1 MLWFVRLFPLLPLLT
16 LLACSRSFD
25 EPEKVVPDADT
36 GGTDTA
42 DTVDTDDTE
51 DTEDTDETGD
61 TVDTGPRDR
70 DGDGYDET
78 VDCVDTDAA
87 IYPGAPEVWYDG
99 EDGDCAG
106 DGDYDQDHDGYDA
119 AEVGG
124 DDCIDTDANTHPDA
138 AEVWY
143 DGIDEDCAGANDY
156 DQDGDGDPIPSAGGA
171 DCDDLDAAA
180 NVYAMETMEDT
191 TDADC
196 DGDVDRFWM
205 SPLDTSGATGL
216 QGPRLAAD
224 SSYAMVTFLANTYTD
239 PVDGTAATTGSFTY
253 WYDETD
259 PWTGTV
265 GTSTWTWGSSYSFD
279 QGFDFVAD
287 DDAYTWGYGM
297 ETGGVRYLL
306 GDVYD
311 TASGGFQATGYTY
324 PTTKNFQDIELT
336 VSLDDSLHLVG
347 CDTNLGYLTWLHGT
361 ADEFYTNSSDLVAD
375 DLTGVS
381 TDSCVV
387 DLTDQVILAADS
399 STAGV
404 ETYTYSDRTGL
415 ATGGSTLGA
424 LTVYDMHSL
433 YAGGVTV
440 RLVAAGADGAQVTVD
455 GETLVLTTRSALTIR
470 GMVLPSG
477 NVALVYTDGTDAV
490 LAWGSPTAGFTEIVL
505 DTGLGSADD
514 ADVYVSTGDELLVAV
529 RGGDRAALGVVGIP

>member
-1 MLWFVRLFPLLPLLT
+1 MLRFVRLFPLLILV
-16 LLACSRSFD
+16 ACSRSFD
-25 EPEKVVPDADT
+25 EPVKTVPDADT
-36 GGTDTA
+36 GDSGTDSA
-42 DTVDTDDTE
+42 DTD

-61 TVDTGPRDR
+61 PVDTGPRDR

-78 VDCVDTDAA
+78 VDCVDTDPD

-106 DGDYDQDHDGYDA
+106 DGDYDQDHDGYNA

-124 DDCIDTDANTHPDA
+124 DDCVDTDATVYPGA
-138 AEVWY
+138 VEVWY
-143 DGIDEDCAGANDY
+143 NGIDEDCAGGNDY
-156 DQDGDGDPIPSAGGA
+156 DQDSDGDPIPSAGGA
-171 DCDDLDAAA
+171 DCNDLDAAA
-180 NVYAMETMEDT
+180 NVYAMETMGDT

-205 SPLDTSGATGL
+205 SPMDTTGANGL
-216 QGPRLAAD
+216 QGPRIAAD
-224 SSYAMVTFLANTYTD
+224 SAYAMVTFLANTFTD
-239 PVDGTAATTGSFTY
+239 PVDGTSVATGSFTS

-259 PWTGTV
+259 PWTGVV
-265 GTSTWTWGSSYSFD
+265 GTSTWNWGSGYTLD

-324 PTTKNFQDIELT
+324 PTSKNFQDIELT

-347 CDTNLGYLTWLHGT
+347 CDTNLGYLTWMHGT
-361 ADEFYTNSSDLVAD
+361 ADEFYNNSTDLVGD

-381 TDSCVV
+381 ADSCVV
-387 DLTDQVILAADS
+387 DLTDQVVLAADS

-404 ETYTYSDRTGL
+404 KTYTYSDRTGL

-424 LTVYDMHSL
+424 LTVYDMQSL

-440 RLVAAGADGAQVTVD
+440 RLVAAGADGAQVTV
-455 GETLVLTTRSALTIR
+455 GTETIWLTTRSALTLR

-477 NVALVYTDGTDAV
+477 NVAVAYTDGTDAV
-490 LAWGSPTAGFTEIVL
+490 VGWGSPSGGFTEVVL

-514 ADVYVSTGDELLVAV
+514 ADVYVSTGGELLVAV